1 MNDLIQLPT
10 VEHINLEHQLANNKA
25 SEAVQHATN
34 CGLMLLQVKASKPH
48 GEWLPWLNGEIEAG
62 RLQVK
67 ARQTRSYM
75 QLAANW
81 QRDANLIESPS
92 IRAALELLSD
102 REPNEEQAALIPGDV
117 EAERKAREEAEAEAK
132 AERHLREVVEIRARE
147 FKQESNE
154 RRLKIRELET
164 QVDLLKARPAP
175 EPVEIEKI
183 PADYEAF
190 KARAAELAEELKTV
204 KAEQT
209 RLIQSAIKA
218 KLSGYQGE
226 VDALERQKAQ
236 IEAVI
241 ERKKAYLDSLDSD
254 VKRIETHRSVIDDHR
269 LHLINLAA
277 FLNDLD
283 PMSDPDTVRRWL
295 ALADMHAEA
304 AKGIRLVFGPVK
316 PTLTVIHGDAA

>member
-1 MNDLIQLPT
+1 VTL
-10 VEHINLEHQLANNKA
+10 K
-25 SEAVQHATN
+25 
-34 CGLMLLQVKASKPH
+34 GLVKASKPH

-62 RLQVK
+62 RLHVGERQ
-67 ARQTRSYM
+67 ARRYM
-75 QLAANW
+75 QIASN
-81 QRDANLIESPS
+81 RTRESNLIESPS